1 MRKLTALSSLLMAA
15 AMLVG
20 CAAETQVKAKDNNTT
35 ISPTVEQQG
44 EETTEVQVSPAP
56 EGDKHEGR
64 GHDKHDSGK
73 GR

>member
-15 AMLVG
+15 AMFVG

-44 EETTEVQVSPAP
+44 EETTEVQVTPAP
-56 EGDKHEGR
+56 EGDKHD
-64 GHDKHDSGK
+64 GHDKPKHDDNHGH
-73 GR
+73 